1 MGIIKR
7 LFGSGKAE
15 ETGDEVTVWERIKK
29 FWAADHDADSIS
41 ERMKALNEARKAK
54 QAAEKLKEQ
63 RSIIASVENDG
74 EFRKRNTS
82 EQLIWEKLY
91 RKYSDYS
98 HKRGEWFKEGE
109 ELDLE
114 ALDQIISGEEIE
126 ELRRLSQRTYRNEDP
141 NIRTFAEEMELSD
154 LHNEACTFGKGK
166 IELPED
172 RKERE
177 RELMKKLSF
186 YDSDDNI
193 LKQVEGD
200 MESGDEDQ

>member
-1 MGIIKR
+1 
-7 LFGSGKAE
+7 
-15 ETGDEVTVWERIKK
+15 
-29 FWAADHDADSIS
+29 
-41 ERMKALNEARKAK
+41 MKDLNEAREAK

-82 EQLIWEKLY
+82 EQLMWEKLY

-98 HKRGEWFKEGE
+98 HKRGEWFKKGE

-114 ALDQIISGEEIE
+114 VLDQIISGEEIE
-126 ELRRLSQRTYRNEDP
+126 DLRRLSQKTCRNEDP

-177 RELMKKLSF
+177 KELMKKTSF

-193 LKQVEGD
+193 LKQVEG
-200 MESGDEDQ
+200 

>member
-15 ETGDEVTVWERIKK
+15 ETEDETVAREGRKRFK
-29 FWAADHDADSIS
+29 EADHGIDSMSKI
-41 ERMKALNEARKAK
+41 MKDLNEAREAK

-63 RSIIASVENDG
+63 RAIIASVENDK
-74 EFRKRNTS
+74 ELQKRNIP
-82 EQLIWEKLY
+82 EQLTWEDLY
-91 RKYSDYS
+91 RKYFDYI
-98 HKRGEWFKEGE
+98 HKRDEWLKEGE
-109 ELDLE
+109 ELDSE
-114 ALDQIISGEEIE
+114 ALNQIISEKEIE
-126 ELRRLSQRTYRNEDP
+126 ELRRLSQKTYRNENP
-141 NIRTFAEEMELSD
+141 NIKTFAEEMELSD

-172 RKERE
+172 KKERE
-177 RELMKKLSF
+177 KELMKKLSF

-200 MESGDEDQ
+200 MEGGDED

>member
-15 ETGDEVTVWERIKK
+15 ETEDETVAREGRKR
-29 FWAADHDADSIS
+29 FREADHGIDSMSKI
-41 ERMKALNEARKAK
+41 MKDLNEAREAK

-63 RSIIASVENDG
+63 RAIIASVENDK
-74 EFRKRNTS
+74 ELQKRNIP
-82 EQLIWEKLY
+82 EQSTWEDLY
-91 RKYSDYS
+91 RKYFDYI
-98 HKRGEWFKEGE
+98 HKRDEWLREGE
-109 ELDLE
+109 ELDSE
-114 ALDQIISGEEIE
+114 ALNQIISEKEIE
-126 ELRRLSQRTYRNEDP
+126 ELRRLSQKTYRNENP
-141 NIRTFAEEMELSD
+141 NIKTFAEEMELSD

-172 RKERE
+172 KKERE
-177 RELMKKLSF
+177 KELMKKLSF

-200 MESGDEDQ
+200 MEGGDEDW

>member
-15 ETGDEVTVWERIKK
+15 ETEDETVAREGRKR
-29 FWAADHDADSIS
+29 FREADHGIDSMSKI
-41 ERMKALNEARKAK
+41 MKDLNEAREAK

-63 RSIIASVENDG
+63 RAIIASVENDK
-74 EFRKRNTS
+74 ELQKRNIP
-82 EQLIWEKLY
+82 EQSTWEDLY
-91 RKYSDYS
+91 RKYFDYI
-98 HKRGEWFKEGE
+98 HKRDEWLREGE
-109 ELDLE
+109 ELDSE
-114 ALDQIISGEEIE
+114 ALNQIISEKEIE
-126 ELRRLSQRTYRNEDP
+126 ELRRLSQKTYRNENP
-141 NIRTFAEEMELSD
+141 NIKTFAEEMELSD

-172 RKERE
+172 KKERE
-177 RELMKKLSF
+177 KELMKKLSF

-200 MESGDEDQ
+200 MEGGDED

>member
-15 ETGDEVTVWERIKK
+15 ETEDETVAREGRKR
-29 FWAADHDADSIS
+29 FREADHGIDSMSKI
-41 ERMKALNEARKAK
+41 MKDLNEAREAK

-63 RSIIASVENDG
+63 RAIIASVENDK
-74 EFRKRNTS
+74 ELQKRNIS
-82 EQLIWEKLY
+82 EQSTWEDLY
-91 RKYSDYS
+91 RKYFDYI
-98 HKRGEWFKEGE
+98 HKRDEWLREGE
-109 ELDLE
+109 ELDSE
-114 ALDQIISGEEIE
+114 ALNQIISEKEIE
-126 ELRRLSQRTYRNEDP
+126 ELRRLSQKTYRNENP
-141 NIRTFAEEMELSD
+141 NIKTFAEEMELSD

-172 RKERE
+172 KKERE
-177 RELMKKLSF
+177 KELMKKLSF

-200 MESGDEDQ
+200 MEGGDED